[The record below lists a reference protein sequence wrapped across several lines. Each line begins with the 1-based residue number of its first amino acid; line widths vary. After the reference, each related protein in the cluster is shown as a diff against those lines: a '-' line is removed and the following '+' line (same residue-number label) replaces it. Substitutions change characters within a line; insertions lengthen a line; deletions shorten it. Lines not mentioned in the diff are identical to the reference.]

1 MTERSP
7 RYLRQ
12 HLARLVVTLAA
23 LSVLT
28 GCSFKTVAV
37 RTVANSLAGS
47 GDLFSSD
54 EDPELVRDAVPFAL
68 KTYESL
74 LQTVPRHRALLV
86 ATCSGFTQYSY
97 AFVQAEA
104 DAVEPKDHEEAMHL
118 RDRALKLYLRGNR
131 YCLRAL
137 DTRFPGIEQRLLTGS
152 HPGARAGREGGRAA
166 PLLDRRLM
174 GRRNR
179 PMLAVLAFGVL
190 LITYVP
196 WLTLGLLW
204 LLGRA

>member
-7 RYLRQ
+7 RSLRQ

-28 GCSFKTVAV
+28 GCSFKSVAV

-104 DAVEPKDHEEAMHL
+104 DAVEPKDHEEAMRL

-137 DTRFPGIEQRLLTGS
+137 DTRFPGIEQRLLQD
-152 HPGARAGREGGRAA
+152 PIPALARAGKADV
-166 PLLDRRLM
+166 PLLYWTGASWGAAIARCWPSWRSACCSSRM
-174 GRRNR
+174 CRG
-179 PMLAVLAFGVL
+179 
-190 LITYVP
+190 
-196 WLTLGLLW
+196 
-204 LLGRA
+204 